1 MRIGPLYVPSPGTR
15 HDNRQPLGFAADA
28 QRSRTPP
35 RTARREALLG
45 TIAYKAAV
53 SQTQSTP
60 LEPGEKIVWQ
70 SRGGGPAGWSQWVYV
85 VGVLVGLHLCG
96 TLAFIPI
103 AFLGATSSSSYD
115 DRYGD
120 AYGGMDDDPYTYGAA
135 EVPRRE
141 PSIGE
146 TILATLPSL
155 LCTLISFGLAG
166 AAGYVV
172 IRPRL
177 RPSYFLT
184 PKRVIAHKLF
194 GGEESWAL
202 SNVREMRQYIAVYRG
217 RYGSVQ
223 EVATNRVQIKLA
235 SNAWVTVGPIA
246 DMQGLLDLYEHAIGT
261 RWIELDALPAVGGAL
276 APGESRADLLF
287 IGRTKTTGMSYGPL
301 FVGPT
306 RIVRFTEVLE
316 AHQLGRLYTV
326 LGREGTP
333 EEIEE
338 LIVSTARGGNFGHFV
353 DVARDEARPAV
364 DGRVLSLRLGER
376 AEPIDVSEADADRAR
391 RFFAKKTP
399 FRG

>member
-1 MRIGPLYVPSPGTR
+1 MS
-15 HDNRQPLGFAADA
+15 QS
-28 QRSRTPP
+28 RSV
-35 RTARREALLG
+35 A
-45 TIAYKAAV
+45 
-53 SQTQSTP
+53 

-70 SRGGGPAGWSQWVYV
+70 SRGGGPAGYSQWVYV

-96 TLAFIPI
+96 TLSFIPI
-103 AFLGATSSSSYD
+103 ALFAASSSSSYD
-115 DRYGD
+115 DSYGD
-120 AYGGMDDDPYTYGAA
+120 AYGGMDDDPDTYGAA
-135 EVPRRE
+135 EAPRRE

-146 TILATLPSL
+146 TVLGMLPSL

-184 PKRVIAHKLF
+184 PKRVVAHKLF

-202 SNVREMRQYIAVYRG
+202 SNIREMRQYIAVYHG

-223 EVATNRVQIKLA
+223 EVATHRVQIKLA
-235 SNAWVTVGPIA
+235 SNAWVTFGPIA
-246 DMQGLLDLYEHAIGT
+246 DMQGLLDLYEHAMAT
-261 RWIELDALPAVGGAL
+261 RWIELDALPEVGGAL
-276 APGESRADLLF
+276 APGEARDDVLF

-306 RIVRFTEVLE
+306 RVVRFTEVLE
-316 AHQLGRLYTV
+316 AHQLGRLYS
-326 LGREGTP
+326 LLAREGTA

-353 DVARDEARPAV
+353 DVARDDARPAV
-364 DGRVLSLRLGER
+364 DGRVISLRLGER

-391 RFFAKKTP
+391 RFVAKKTSL
-399 FRG
+399 RG